1 MTWLLLGGVPTPT
14 LVPDAG
20 ATTSH
25 SNTNNIFQLEDD
37 VAELGPRSR
46 SVSPSITAV
55 NDHREGASAHAA
67 HEPTVAFVN
76 ECAAQQRD
84 AKDSRTMAE
93 SSCHALLPRIM
104 DECNFESLEDY
115 DGHVSDALPNNM
127 EIANIAPE
135 APVLESAAV
144 DGAIIALEASLA
156 SESAGVFYISLCVL
170 HTRRTQDQ

>member
-1 MTWLLLGGVPTPT
+1 MTWLLLGGGSAPA
-14 LVPDAG
+14 LEPDAG
-20 ATTSH
+20 AATSQI
-25 SNTNNIFQLEDD
+25 STNNLSQLDETD
-37 VAELGPRSR
+37 ASELGPRSR
-46 SVSPSITAV
+46 PVSPSITAV
-55 NDHREGASAHAA
+55 NGHRGGASAHAA

-93 SSCHALLPRIM
+93 SSCHALPRIM
-104 DECNFESLEDY
+104 DECNVESFEDY
-115 DGHVSDALPNNM
+115 DGHVADALPQNM
-127 EIANIAPE
+127 ETTNIAPK
-135 APVLESAAV
+135 APVLDSAAA